1 MNRGILPVI
10 FKIIDCRQSGPFLE
24 VFENIISIHERK
36 KLSYICS
43 PTILSWQ
50 QFLNISLHI
59 SLFRPNW
66 VKALSK
72 TVMSGLSH
80 VPSIFPNLVTIPFL
94 QHNFLPRLLRYFLF
108 FLLIRFLMILP
119 TFLGFLITTQ
129 ALMLKPKYSSSS

>member
-1 MNRGILPVI
+1 MTRGILPVI

-24 VFENIISIHERK
+24 VFKNIIAMYERK

-50 QFLNISLHI
+50 QILNISLHI
-59 SLFRPNW
+59 SLFSPNS
-66 VKALSK
+66 VNALSK
-72 TVMSGLSH
+72 TVEFGLSQ

-108 FLLIRFLMILP
+108 FFLIRFLMILP
-119 TFLGFLITTQ
+119 TFFCFL
-129 ALMLKPKYSSSS
+129 L